1 MRKLA
6 VLLVLCAVASLV
18 GHAQSPR
25 VEVQMTKF
33 GFGQFFQQKAVSDSL
48 QQALQQSV
56 EEQQRKAAAQ
66 KAEEERILAIKKEAE
81 PICKQI
87 TKTEDSKFLC
97 IVKAIFLGGKF
108 PWESEAQYK
117 LRLEVSTW
125 PAAQPYK

>member
-1 MRKLA
+1 MKKLM
-6 VLLVLCAVASLV
+6 VLIVVVFTSVLVYS
-18 GHAQSPR
+18 QSPR
-25 VEVQMTKF
+25 VEVKVTKD
-33 GFGQFFQQKAVSDSL
+33 GFGNTFQQKAVSDTL
-48 QQALQQSV
+48 QQALQQSI

-108 PWESEAQYK
+108 PWESETQYK

>member
-1 MRKLA
+1 MKKLM
-6 VLLVLCAVASLV
+6 VLIVVVFTSVLVYS
-18 GHAQSPR
+18 QSPR
-25 VEVQMTKF
+25 VEVKITKD
-33 GFGQFFQQKAVSDSL
+33 GFGNTLQQKAVSDTL
-48 QQALQQSV
+48 QKVLQQSV
-56 EEQQRKAAAQ
+56 EEQQKAAAQ